1 MDYTLEIAQGTEALA
16 QKAAT
21 RFIALAEQARQE
33 HRPFRVSLAGGN
45 TPVALCKTLSS
56 SYRTQVVWSNIEFFF
71 GDERAVP
78 PDHPDSNFR
87 LISEALFRPTGIP
100 SRQIHRMRGE
110 MEDLDAA
117 AELYSEELMPLA
129 TDDLPRFDLVL
140 LGMGPDGHTASLF
153 PNNAVLEERTRWVV
167 PVFDS
172 PKPPPRRLTLTLP
185 VLNAARQVIFLVA
198 GTDKAPAVREV
209 LQGKAPAEQY
219 PAKLVRPGPDRLLWL
234 LNQEAAS
241 QL

>member
-1 MDYTLEIAQGTEALA
+1 MDYSLEIVQGAEELA
-16 QKAAT
+16 RKGAE
-21 RFIALAEQARQE
+21 RFIALAGTARQE
-33 HRPFRVSLAGGN
+33 HRPFRVALAGGN
-45 TPVALCKTLSS
+45 TPATLYKTLSS
-56 SYRTQVVWSNIEFFF
+56 SYRTKVDWSIVEFFF
-71 GDERAVP
+71 GDDRAVP

-87 LISEALFRPTGIP
+87 LAAESLFRPAGIP

-117 AELYSEELMPLA
+117 SELYSEELGPWA

-153 PNNAVLEERTRWVV
+153 PNSAILEERTRWVV

-185 VLNAARQVIFLVA
+185 VLNAAHQVIFLVS
-198 GTDKAPAVREV
+198 GKDKAPAVREV
-209 LQGKAPAEQY
+209 LKGNAPGAQY
-219 PAKLVRPGPDRLLWL
+219 PVKLVRPRPDRLLWL
-234 LNQEAAS
+234 LDQEAAS